1 MPPSRTYP
9 KKNAGH
15 MANMDNP
22 EAFNRVMMA
31 FLAERYPV
39 PAA

>member
-1 MPPSRTYP
+1 VAIPH
-9 KKNAGH
+9 AGH
-15 MANMDNP
+15 LANMDNP

-39 PAA
+39 PA